1 MPLGLIYTYENQVVK
16 ATKNNIGKSK
26 VDMKIGNNIKNT
38 RYYNAMKILNK
49 YEL

>member
-1 MPLGLIYTYENQVVK
+1 MRTKLSRQQ
-16 ATKNNIGKSK
+16 KNNIGKSK